1 MSINLGGGDTGVAE
15 HHLHAPNVRAV
26 LEEVGR
32 EGMSDDVRGHPFRD
46 TGLRRIVSYYS
57 LHTAA
62 VQTAV
67 IFAFVLFGILS
78 PL

>member
-1 MSINLGGGDTGVAE
+1 MRVNLRGGDTGVAK
-15 HHLHAPNVRAV
+15 HYLHRADVRAI
-26 LEEVGR
+26 LQKVGR
-32 EGMSDDVRGHPFRD
+32 ERMSDDVRGHSFCDARF
-46 TGLRRIVSYYS
+46 GRIVFHNS

-78 PL
+78 P